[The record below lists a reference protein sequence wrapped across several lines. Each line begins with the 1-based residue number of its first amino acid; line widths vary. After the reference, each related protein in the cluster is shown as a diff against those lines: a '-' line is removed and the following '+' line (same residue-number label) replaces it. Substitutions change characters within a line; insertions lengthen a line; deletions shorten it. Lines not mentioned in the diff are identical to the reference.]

1 MSMINTR
8 MATEFVRKKVHEG
21 LAAYER
27 KELSAEDMETILYW
41 AKKWN
46 LVWIRPGALAPLSR
60 EEIEVCLG
68 FDLGHTRVIYSP
80 CDRV

>member
-1 MSMINTR
+1 
-8 MATEFVRKKVHEG
+8 MATESVRKKVHEG

-46 LVWIRPGALAPLSR
+46 LVWVKPRELRPLTP
-60 EEIEVCLG
+60 EELEICLG
-68 FDLGHTRVIYSP
+68 FDLGHTRVIFSTL
-80 CDRV
+80 DRVRVLGNSF